1 MSIIWHIFL
10 ILFVSNPYCESSF
23 NVALSASDPVGS
35 TYNQS
40 FTYGVTSTPPDA
52 STNFSITATATT
64 NFTTTTDGF
73 NQSKF
78 CHHSKLLP
86 PENVTITN
94 VTSDSFDINWN
105 LPRLYSRLNKVI
117 YEILI
122 NSPQRLPIIIKNV
135 SSCLQSKERII
146 NLTSCWFYI
155 IQIKTHDMLL
165 MKSSDWSNPVFTT
178 TLLPQHVVQSHF
190 EVENM
195 SPTIQKVKWSKFTV
209 PNECMALIQ
218 LLQIN
223 EKTFIELITSVAIN
237 ETEYTF
243 YNLAPS
249 TQYTYQL
256 KVISPFGNYLGQY
269 ISITTKTLPLI
280 HLLNT
285 SIHTPKLIQ
294 ISNITSTSF
303 VIIWSVMKTNGSQFK
318 TSTYEILLN
327 SQRQSLLLIKNIS
340 SELFR
345 EKIENLTACTIYTI
359 QMRLVVKL
367 SETVYSEWS
376 NPLTAFTSISNI
388 SKKTL
393 IKITNLGR
401 NMQHLRWIKL
411 NDPILMN
418 KCKSYLE
425 LVQCSH
431 LSYKCMTVELSVNET
446 TFIYY
451 NLKPLT
457 TYTYSINL
465 ISPFG
470 NINDIY
476 MKSTAETLP
485 NGPNTPVNLSIS
497 HISPNKLTLHWQNPP
512 QHPAFDVHCFLVY
525 KRESIHLMSGLD
537 EYRICDVSNELILTS
552 LIPGRQYTLYM
563 RSEDSVYGLH
573 SDMSNAIS
581 ATTYPSQPNAPTN
594 LTVTNI
600 SSNQFTIKWTEPVQ
614 DSAFII
620 KYYLIYYR
628 PTLKINDLFT
638 QTHIFSNHCNE
649 YIITSLL
656 PGINY
661 TVYMKSI
668 DSIYGIYS
676 NESIPMTVYT
686 FPDAPNPPINVT
698 FIETGST
705 QLRVVWMPPEEN
717 LAFNINCYLVYIR
730 PTFTVFSHFQKFNI
744 CHSYVCDIKSLLPG
758 VNYTVY
764 VESFDLTYGLRSLP
778 SNYITAVTYPDRP
791 IKPENVTVTN
801 IKPNQFT
808 IRWNE
813 IKHDLTFTNICYSL
827 YVRPTLNI
835 NDNFNQ
841 FNVCNGKSEFTVTF
855 LLPKTNYTVY
865 LKSFDTNYGIYSDAT
880 KSFLIYTTY
889 PACIQPP
896 VNLTFSEINIY
907 GFTVH
912 WDHALE
918 DHSFDNN
925 NYYYVFIKALHN
937 HTNKPMKFNAG
948 QSATSFHIFSL
959 SPDTWYS
966 VSVQCIDTTY
976 HNSIESEEIFV
987 HTYSETVERDSLN
1000 QLTSLILQVPP
1011 EQQTTHIQQD
1021 NMIILYLPLSQLNCF
1036 ISTVY
1041 VVSLVIKPTRENHD
1055 DEIICSEGCTK
1066 KMHYNDITDIYLV
1079 ESTYKNRHNK
1089 ENGSWEILIH
1099 SRLELSQTRTRRS
1112 MAYRMNESYLY
1123 SDKYFI
1129 IGENGVCPYNSHE
1142 CNGPLKPATQYS
1154 IQLRT
1159 YTEYGYT
1166 TSKIIHGRT
1175 LSDTTVI
1182 LITCC
1187 ILWSLFILAISSFGL
1202 LYYRLIERS
1211 TIPKIND
1218 IYNNIARGKIN
1229 NKSIINEDIYSQKIM
1244 DRTHLPNLCTSMKWP
1259 TPVTTNTFMAQYENY
1274 SKDSFATLKVQYQLI
1289 ISNSQFLI
1297 QSDMLSQEIGQKN
1310 INKRLNRFSDIL
1322 PYDQTRVKLNPL
1334 QKSKQEHDYVN
1345 ASFIYEIIPCTSV
1358 HTHPVLNRNKIEYI
1372 ASQAPLESTVGDFW
1386 RMILD
1391 QNITIIVM
1399 LTKLYEDNISKC
1411 CQYWPNDIHESLTF
1425 QSDCL
1430 RLEVTLLSEE
1440 DHHIYILRKLY
1451 ITSIN
1456 YQSNN
1461 PENSKY
1467 VVQLHMTTWPDFDV
1481 PNLSE
1486 FQTFM
1491 KDYRELKCAESHRYS
1506 PTLVHCTAGVGR
1518 TGTFIVADLLQ
1529 IYKESNCVYY
1539 DIPGIILQMRR
1550 CRPSMV
1556 QKVAQYI
1563 FLHQFANTLF
1573 QRY

>member
-1 MSIIWHIFL
+1 MSIIWHIYL
-10 ILFVSNPYCESSF
+10 ILFVSNLDCESSF
-23 NVALSASDPVGS
+23 NVALSASDHVGS
-35 TYNQS
+35 TFNQS
-40 FTYGVTSTPPDA
+40 FTYGVTNTAPDA

-105 LPRLYSRLNKVI
+105 LPRLYNQLNKVV

-135 SSCLQSKERII
+135 SSCFQLKERII

-165 MKSSDWSNPVFTT
+165 MKSSDWSNPVFTA

-249 TQYTYQL
+249 TQYTYHL
-256 KVISPFGNYLGQY
+256 KVISPFGNYLGQH
-269 ISITTKTLPLI
+269 ISISTKTLPL
-280 HLLNT
+280 
-285 SIHTPKLIQ
+285 
-294 ISNITSTSF
+294 
-303 VIIWSVMKTNGSQFK
+303 
-318 TSTYEILLN
+318 
-327 SQRQSLLLIKNIS
+327 
-340 SELFR
+340 
-345 EKIENLTACTIYTI
+345 
-359 QMRLVVKL
+359 
-367 SETVYSEWS
+367 
-376 NPLTAFTSISNI
+376 NI

-431 LSYKCMTVELSVNET
+431 LSYNCLTVELSVNKT

-476 MKSTAETLP
+476 TKSTAETLP

-512 QHPAFDVHCFLVY
+512 QHPAFDVHCFWVY

-573 SDMSNAIS
+573 SDVSNAIS

-600 SSNQFTIKWTEPVQ
+600 LSNQFTVKWTEPVQ

-638 QTHIFSNHCNE
+638 QSHISSNHCNE

-676 NESIPMTVYT
+676 NESIPITVYT

-705 QLRVVWMPPEEN
+705 QFRVVWMPPEEN

-744 CHSYVCDIKSLLPG
+744 CYSNVCDIKSLLPG

-778 SNYITAVTYPDRP
+778 SNYITAVTYPD
-791 IKPENVTVTN
+791 
-801 IKPNQFT
+801 
-808 IRWNE
+808 
-813 IKHDLTFTNICYSL
+813 S
-827 YVRPTLNI
+827 TL
-835 NDNFNQ
+835 
-841 FNVCNGKSEFTVTF
+841 
-855 LLPKTNYTVY
+855 
-865 LKSFDTNYGIYSDAT
+865 
-880 KSFLIYTTY
+880 
-889 PACIQPP
+889 PP

-918 DHSFDNN
+918 KHSFDNN

-937 HTNKPMKFNAG
+937 HTNQSMKFNAG
-948 QSATSFHIFSL
+948 QSATSLHIFSL

-976 HNSIESEEIFV
+976 HNSIESEEVFV

-1011 EQQTTHIQQD
+1011 EQQITHIQQD
-1021 NMIILYLPLSQLNCF
+1021 NMISLYLPLSRLNCF

-1041 VVSLVIKPTRENHD
+1041 VVSLVIKPTRENH

-1112 MAYRMNESYLY
+1112 TAYRMNESYLY

-1142 CNGPLKPATQYS
+1142 CNGPLEPATQYS

-1175 LSDTTVI
+1175 LSNTTII

-1211 TIPKIND
+1211 TIPKNND

-1259 TPVTTNTFMAQYENY
+1259 TPVTTHTFMAQYENY

-1440 DHHIYILRKLY
+1440 DNHIYILRKLY

-1456 YQSNN
+1456 NQSNN

-1573 QRY
+1573 Q

>member
-1 MSIIWHIFL
+1 MSIIWHIYL
-10 ILFVSNPYCESSF
+10 ILFVSNLDCESSF
-23 NVALSASDPVGS
+23 NVALSASDHVGS
-35 TYNQS
+35 TFNQS
-40 FTYGVTSTPPDA
+40 FTYGVTNTAPDA

-105 LPRLYSRLNKVI
+105 LPRLYNQLNKVV

-135 SSCLQSKERII
+135 SSCFQLKERII

-165 MKSSDWSNPVFTT
+165 MKSSDWSNPVFTA

-249 TQYTYQL
+249 TQYTYHL
-256 KVISPFGNYLGQY
+256 KVISPFGNYLGQH
-269 ISITTKTLPLI
+269 ISISTKTLPL
-280 HLLNT
+280 
-285 SIHTPKLIQ
+285 
-294 ISNITSTSF
+294 
-303 VIIWSVMKTNGSQFK
+303 
-318 TSTYEILLN
+318 
-327 SQRQSLLLIKNIS
+327 
-340 SELFR
+340 
-345 EKIENLTACTIYTI
+345 
-359 QMRLVVKL
+359 
-367 SETVYSEWS
+367 
-376 NPLTAFTSISNI
+376 NI

-431 LSYKCMTVELSVNET
+431 LSYNCLTVELSVNKT

-476 MKSTAETLP
+476 TKSTAETLP

-512 QHPAFDVHCFLVY
+512 QHPAFDVHCFWVY

-573 SDMSNAIS
+573 SDVSNAIS

-600 SSNQFTIKWTEPVQ
+600 LSNQFTVKWTEPVQ

-638 QTHIFSNHCNE
+638 QSHISSNHCNE

-676 NESIPMTVYT
+676 NESIPITVYT

-705 QLRVVWMPPEEN
+705 QFRVVWMPPEEN

-744 CHSYVCDIKSLLPG
+744 CYSNVCDIKSLLPG

-813 IKHDLTFTNICYSL
+813 IKQDLTFTNICYSL

-855 LLPKTNYTVY
+855 LLPRTNYTVY

-889 PACIQPP
+889 PACTLPP

-918 DHSFDNN
+918 KHSFDNN

-937 HTNKPMKFNAG
+937 HTNQSMKFNAG
-948 QSATSFHIFSL
+948 QSATSLHIFSL

-976 HNSIESEEIFV
+976 HNSIESEEVFV

-1011 EQQTTHIQQD
+1011 EQQITHIQQD
-1021 NMIILYLPLSQLNCF
+1021 NMISLYLPLSRLNCF

-1041 VVSLVIKPTRENHD
+1041 VVSLVIKPTRENH

-1112 MAYRMNESYLY
+1112 TAYRMNESYLY

-1142 CNGPLKPATQYS
+1142 CNGPLEPATQYS

-1175 LSDTTVI
+1175 LSNTTII

-1211 TIPKIND
+1211 TIPKNND

-1259 TPVTTNTFMAQYENY
+1259 TPVTTHTFMAQYENY

-1440 DHHIYILRKLY
+1440 DNHIYILRKLY

-1456 YQSNN
+1456 NQSNN

-1573 QRY
+1573 Q